1 MHELFHI
8 SWAKKVAGFGYVVG
22 EPGYNSNSCLHFF
35 LISLTDL
42 GPVTLGGI
50 L

>member
-1 MHELFHI
+1 MHELSHI
-8 SWAKKVAGFGYVVG
+8 SWAKVARFGYVVG
-22 EPGYNSNSCLHFF
+22 ESGYNSNVCLHFF